1 MGSAAH
7 IKQDPQILPE
17 PQLDITSSSRH
28 HFIFLNETQRRLW
41 YYPPFYTI
49 LHSHHLYAGLG
60 SEPQPP
66 STTLTSRFA
75 HEYPHPSHRAVL
87 SGSTCRT
94 PPSFSLVY
102 TSLAQ
107 ERFICTCRSRSG
119 CFLSTLLS
127 AKNTLLGPWYYSSRR
142 RCLVAIIPS
151 YLCRVQYA
159 STGLTTTP
167 STGNRGNICLPSPQ
181 PLRW

>member
-7 IKQDPQILPE
+7 IKQDPRILPE

-41 YYPPFYTI
+41 YYPTFYTI

-107 ERFICTCRSRSG
+107 ERFICACRSRSG

-127 AKNTLLGPWYYSSRR
+127 AKNTLLPPRPLVPFSQKKMPRRHHTLVSVPSTVRVYWPHYYS
-142 RCLVAIIPS
+142 I
-151 YLCRVQYA
+151 
-159 STGLTTTP
+159 
-167 STGNRGNICLPSPQ
+167 
-181 PLRW
+181 